1 MTYPN
6 QISAVVRIEKD
17 TGAPLI
23 VFGADGCYAHIGQ
36 HSAIAREYYR
46 RDTRAPNTPEERAA
60 CAALV
65 REWNALP
72 GDLIL
77 REVKRLPARAWGW
90 A

>member
-1 MTYPN
+1 MPAPAK
-6 QISAVVRIEKD
+6 IAAAVRIEKCS
-17 TGAPLI
+17 GAPVI

-36 HSAIAREYYR
+36 HSDIARDYYYQ
-46 RDTRAPNTPEERAA
+46 DTRPPRTPGERAA

-65 REWNALP
+65 REWDAQP
-72 GDLIL
+72 GGLIV

>member
-1 MTYPN
+1 MTNPN
-6 QISAVVRIEKD
+6 QIAAVVRIEKD

-36 HSAIAREYYR
+36 HSSIAREYYR

-65 REWNALP
+65 REWDDLP
-72 GDLIL
+72 GCAIV
-77 REVKRLPARAWGW
+77 REVKRLPAGAWG
-90 A
+90 

>member
-23 VFGADGCYAHIGQ
+23 VFGAEGCYAHLGQ
-36 HSAIAREYYR
+36 HSDIARDYYHQ
-46 RDTRAPNTPEERAA
+46 DTRPPRTPGEREA
-60 CAALV
+60 CAALI
-65 REWNALP
+65 REWNAQP

-77 REVKRLPARAWGW
+77 REVKRLPARAWVW
-90 A
+90 V

>member
-1 MTYPN
+1 MTNPN
-6 QISAVVRIEKD
+6 QIAAVVRVEKA

-36 HSAIAREYYR
+36 HSSIEREYYLTS
-46 RDTRAPNTPEERAA
+46 TRAPNTPDERAA

-65 REWNALP
+65 REWNAQP
-72 GDLIL
+72 GGLTL
-77 REVKRLPARAWGW
+77 REVKRLPAGAW

>member
-1 MTYPN
+1 MTNPN
-6 QISAVVRIEKD
+6 QIAAVVRIEKAA
-17 TGAPLI
+17 GAPLI
-23 VFGADGCYAHIGQ
+23 VFGADGCYAQIGQ
-36 HSAIAREYYR
+36 HSGIVREYYIT
-46 RDTRAPNTPEERAA
+46 DTRAPNTPDERAA

-77 REVKRLPARAWGW
+77 REVKRLPAGAW